1 MVKPKKTSPVKRAH
15 SIYLQSKKKSTEI
28 VTFIGQIGYK
38 YTNYFPCTEME
49 NITPPP
55 LKPGECIGI
64 VAPARK
70 VLQQEINP
78 AIRFLTAK
86 GFMVKTA
93 PHLYSEF
100 HQFAGEDEVRASD
113 LIDMIEDKS
122 VKAVLCARGG
132 YGSVRLISH
141 LNFRKLQ
148 LNPKWIVGYS
158 DITVFHSLLN
168 GWYGIETIHGPMP
181 FNFPSDGSS
190 NESLECL
197 LKVLTGENPTY
208 TVSPHPLNKLGKA
221 SGILVGGN
229 LSILN
234 SLSGT
239 DSDINPSGKILFI
252 EDLDEYLYH
261 IDRMMMNLK
270 HSGKLKN
277 IVGLIVGGLTE
288 MKDNH
293 IPFGFTPHEI
303 IANALKGYNIPICF
317 DFPAGHVEP
326 NYSLIMGRRVNLE
339 VTSKG
344 ATVSFEKSST
354 VQSFNSQ
361 EED

>member
-1 MVKPKKTSPVKRAH
+1 
-15 SIYLQSKKKSTEI
+15 
-28 VTFIGQIGYK
+28 
-38 YTNYFPCTEME
+38 ME

-55 LKPGECIGI
+55 LKQGECIGI
-64 VAPARK
+64 VAPARR

-78 AIRFLTAK
+78 AIRFLTGK
-86 GFMVKTA
+86 GFMVKTS
-93 PHLYSEF
+93 PHLYAEF
-100 HQFAGEDEVRASD
+100 NQFAGTEEERAIDFS
-113 LIDMIEDKS
+113 DMIDDKS
-122 VKAVLCARGG
+122 VRVILCARGG
-132 YGSVRLISH
+132 YGSVRLLDH

-148 LNPKWIVGYS
+148 QNPKWIVGYS

-168 GWYGIETIHGPMP
+168 GWYGLETIHGPMP

-197 LKVLTGENPTY
+197 LKVLMGENPEY
-208 TVSPHPLNKLGKA
+208 KVKPHPLNCNGKA
-221 SGILVGGN
+221 VGNLVGGN
-229 LSILN
+229 LSILT

-239 DSDINPSGKILFI
+239 DADINPTGRILFI

-277 IVGLIVGGLTE
+277 ISGLIVGGLTD

-303 IANALKGYNIPICF
+303 VANAVKEYNIPVCF
-317 DFPAGHVEP
+317 DFPAGHVDP
-326 NYSLIMGRRVNLE
+326 NLSLIMGRKVHLE
-339 VTSKG
+339 VNSDG
-344 ATVSFEKSST
+344 ATISFEKPAMA
-354 VQSFNSQ
+354 QSFDNH
-361 EED
+361 EES